1 MKAILRVIRVLNLFI
16 VLLTMGGVAFYL
28 LKTNYFQPIDFSYL
42 YYALLIVSTMIIAA
56 AGNMINDYFDVKADR
71 INKPDKL
78 VISKYIKKKRVIVI
92 HWFLNVIAAGISV
105 LLTIKYHSF
114 VFLFIHLAAMNLLW
128 FYSAYFKKKL
138 LLGNIVIAGLTSLV
152 PLLSVWYFKIANES
166 AHPFSPYKPETWS
179 VYLDYSFVY
188 FTVFCA
194 FFENLAREISKDIQ
208 DVTGDKLIH
217 VVSLPMKIGIKKA
230 GWLAVLL
237 LQIPTF
243 AGIYV
248 IFNHLIPIN
257 LVSIILLGIC
267 AVLNFS
273 CVVFTL
279 IHKEFPFHIIN
290 TVIKWSMLIGVSTF
304 FTNTL

>member
-138 LLGNIVIAGLTSLV
+138 LLGNT
-152 PLLSVWYFKIANES
+152 Y
-166 AHPFSPYKPETWS
+166 
-179 VYLDYSFVY
+179 
-188 FTVFCA
+188 
-194 FFENLAREISKDIQ
+194 
-208 DVTGDKLIH
+208 
-217 VVSLPMKIGIKKA
+217 
-230 GWLAVLL
+230 
-237 LQIPTF
+237 
-243 AGIYV
+243 
-248 IFNHLIPIN
+248 
-257 LVSIILLGIC
+257 
-267 AVLNFS
+267 
-273 CVVFTL
+273 
-279 IHKEFPFHIIN
+279 
-290 TVIKWSMLIGVSTF
+290 
-304 FTNTL
+304 

>member
-16 VLLTMGGVAFYL
+16 VLLTMSGVAFYL
-28 LKTNYFQPIDFSYL
+28 LKTYYYQPIDFSYL
-42 YYALLIVSTMIIAA
+42 YYALLIISTMIIAA

-78 VISKYIKKKRVIVI
+78 VISKYIKKKKVIVI

-105 LLTIKYHSF
+105 LLTIKYNS
-114 VFLFIHLAAMNLLW
+114 FLFLFVHLAAMNLLW

-138 LLGNIVIAGLTSLV
+138 LVGNLVIAGLTSLV
-152 PLLSVWYFKIANES
+152 PLLSVWFFKAANES
-166 AHPFSPYKPETWS
+166 AHPYSPYHAETWS

-217 VVSLPMKIGIKKA
+217 VVSLPMKIGVKKA
-230 GWLAVLL
+230 GWIAILL

-248 IFNHLIPIN
+248 ISQQLIPIN
-257 LVSIILLGIC
+257 LVSMILLGVC
-267 AVLNFS
+267 AALNFS
-273 CVVFTL
+273 CIVFTF
-279 IHKEFPFHIIN
+279 IHKEFPFQIVN
-290 TVIKWSMLIGVSTF
+290 TVIKWSMLIGVTTF